1 MRKSKM
7 TITVWGCVCIFLI
20 AALVIVPAAQAGG
33 KPFKYRI
40 INRTAKM
47 EWGLVPDVE
56 KHVVGVLE
64 RRGVG
69 IFEGEIFEKDETAAQ
84 TAWVTFDLIKGV
96 GSIQGYILWTFKDGS
111 TYIGKIQ
118 GTKTLDT
125 VKGTGEIFKGTGRF
139 EGIKGRVSFSGK
151 YVTRYTKDETK
162 ADAIMDATGTYTLPK
177 K

>member
-7 TITVWGCVCIFLI
+7 IITILGCIGVFLTAVLI
-20 AALVIVPAAQAGG
+20 LVPAAQAGE

-47 EWGLVPDVE
+47 EWLPIPDVE

-69 IFEGEIFEKDETAAQ
+69 IFEGEIFEKGETAAQ
-84 TAWVTFDLIKGV
+84 TAMVTFDLIKGE

-118 GTKTLDT
+118 GTVTPAT

-139 EGIKGRVSFSGK
+139 EGIKGKVSFSGK

-162 ADAIMDATGTYTLPK
+162 ADAIIDATGTYTLPK